1 MRPTL
6 TIVGDALVDRVLLE
20 PAVASAAAAAS
31 SSSHEGDEDEEE
43 DGSSS
48 TGNAGAG
55 AGDGSAG
62 AGRRREVRAVG
73 VRVRLSNGEWTSLRV
88 VAGGT
93 VVRKRTDSATFHVLA
108 SLVAF

>member
-6 TIVGDALVDRVLLE
+6 TIVGDALVDRVILE

-43 DGSSS
+43 GGSSS
-48 TGNAGAG
+48 TG
-55 AGDGSAG
+55 SAG
-62 AGRRREVRAVG
+62 GRRREVRAVG
-73 VRVRLSNGEWTSLRV
+73 VRVRLGNGEWTSLRV

-93 VVRKRTDSATFHVLA
+93 VVRKRTDSATFYVLT